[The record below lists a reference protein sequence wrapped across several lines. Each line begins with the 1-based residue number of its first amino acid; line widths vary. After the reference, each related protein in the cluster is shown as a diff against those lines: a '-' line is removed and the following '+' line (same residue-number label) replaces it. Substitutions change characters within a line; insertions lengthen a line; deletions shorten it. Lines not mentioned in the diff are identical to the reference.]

1 VSYSVSQVLDSNPG
15 ALDAA
20 ASAAEAG
27 AGRIDAQMTSGRSH
41 LGTLGQVWHGTAST
55 AAQKE
60 GADLLRTQEAYRKQ
74 LADLKPVLSEG
85 AKTLADLRSQLQSAV
100 DAAEAWW
107 NVNDDG
113 TVTPGILLAAFAALS
128 KQNAIVVEAKQIEVE
143 QNLKLILAKFE
154 AADKNTAAAVRKI
167 GWEDP

>member
-20 ASAAEAG
+20 AREAQAG
-27 AGRIDAQMTSGRSH
+27 AGRIDAQMTSVRSH
-41 LGTLGQVWHGTAST
+41 LATLSGVWGGTASE

-60 GADLLRTQEAYRKQ
+60 GKDLLRTQEAYRTQ
-74 LADLKPVLSEG
+74 LSKLQPVLSEG
-85 AKTLADLRSQLQSAV
+85 ASTLGGLRSQLQSAV
-100 DAAEAWW
+100 DAAEDWW

-113 TVTPGILLAAFAALS
+113 TVRPGILLATWAALS
-128 KQNAIVVEAKQIEVE
+128 KGNAIVVQAKQIEVE

-167 GWEDP
+167 GWE